1 VLRSSANLQRLDGD
15 EIQDEERA
23 QIKMCSVGLTLD
35 HIRCFGTYGASSS
48 VGGGGGGSDPS
59 GAPDREGTG
68 GAAVAVA
75 TPDDELARIESLEV
89 NYEGLTRLQNLES
102 LIALRQASF
111 AHNDLQSIEGLGT
124 CTALEELS
132 LEDNRLSSLEN
143 MQCHTTLKKL
153 DLSHN
158 ELSAIHN
165 LEPLTHLTQLSL
177 ENNVL
182 SGLAGLAHLSSL
194 MELYIGNNEIVDLQ
208 EVDHLKNLP
217 KLIIVDLSG
226 NQLCNT
232 TNYRLYTLF
241 RIRRLKVLDGI
252 SVQSDEVAQA
262 REKFSGKLTKD
273 LLVERLGHCAFA
285 SVCQLELCGAKLRD
299 LAILDELELVNLKEL
314 TLENNQISEL
324 VSLMSL
330 KSLSVL
336 RLNQNRI
343 ESFASAVQTPG
354 GDEKASNA
362 AELEQMHL
370 PMVEVLHLGYNRV
383 SDIKE
388 LELHRFPRLRELHL
402 QANHICQVSGL
413 NSCTELCELDL
424 SKNRIRQVV
433 AGSFVGLAMLREL
446 RMEEAGL
453 RSLVNLVPLKSLHH
467 LHLAFNR
474 INDISE
480 LEKLASVG
488 CITDITM
495 CNNPVARRQLYRP
508 TLICQIPSVCWIDGR
523 EVSEDERERAEVLLK
538 NERPLKFFLQARGSR
553 PCACVPVV
561 AISVVESLNTNSAPC
576 PVASLFRIFG
586 QYHRA
591 WHRQLLLQWCTRRTN
606 HQPN

>member
-1 VLRSSANLQRLDGD
+1 M
-15 EIQDEERA
+15 
-23 QIKMCSVGLTLD
+23 KMCSVGLTLD
-35 HIRCFGTYGASSS
+35 HIRCFGTYGASACASANADA
-48 VGGGGGGSDPS
+48 GASDSAS
-59 GAPDREGTG
+59 GPG
-68 GAAVAVA
+68 
-75 TPDDELARIESLEV
+75 PDDELARIETLEV

-102 LIALRQASF
+102 LVSLRQASF
-111 AHNDLQSIEGLGT
+111 AHNDLQSIDGLAT
-124 CTALEELS
+124 CMALEELS
-132 LEDNRLSSLEN
+132 LEDNRLTSLEN

-158 ELSAIHN
+158 ELSALHN

-177 ENNVL
+177 ENNMI
-182 SGLAGLAHLSSL
+182 SSLAGLAHLSSL
-194 MELYIGNNEIVDLQ
+194 MELYIGNNEVHELP
-208 EVDHLKNLP
+208 EVDHLKSLP

-226 NQLCNT
+226 NQLCNAP
-232 TNYRLYTLF
+232 NYRLYTLF

-273 LLVERLGHCAFA
+273 MLVERIGHPAFA
-285 SVCQLELCGAKLRD
+285 NVSALELCGAKLRD
-299 LAILDELELVNLKEL
+299 LTIFEELDFVNLKEL
-314 TLENNQISEL
+314 TLENNQITEL
-324 VSLMSL
+324 SGLLAL

-343 ESFASAVQTPG
+343 EACMAQQQQQQQNDASDEQT
-354 GDEKASNA
+354 
-362 AELEQMHL
+362 L
-370 PMVEVLHLGYNRV
+370 PALEVLHLNYNRV

-413 NSCTELCELDL
+413 TCTELCELDL

-433 AGSFVGLAMLREL
+433 PGSFAGLAMLREL

-453 RSLVNLVPLKSLHH
+453 RSLVNLLPLKSLHH
-467 LHLAFNR
+467 LHLSFNR

-538 NERPLKFFLQARGSR
+538 NERPLKFFLQDIR
-553 PCACVPVV
+553 PAPGTTPPTPTVAHPVNKSPTKLTAV
-561 AISVVESLNTNSAPC
+561 NMAVNFATMNGFDAFQQRHATGPAP
-576 PVASLFRIFG
+576 
-586 QYHRA
+586 RA
-591 WHRQLLLQWCTRRTN
+591 PGVLPRAPQPPGGVLL
-606 HQPN
+606 